1 MPASDIELR
10 TGFLLVTCHSSLVT
24 ALKGANMDSGIS
36 TVRNLLYIVL
46 VLALLS
52 VLADVYVGTQLAQNS
67 DELASLR
74 LLLQKQMMG
83 SAINQSEQLQKKMDM
98 LDQDA
103 GSIDA
108 KLQKAQDD
116 FVARMNVELPRIM
129 DNYIKTRAP
138 QIERQ
143 AMKQIP
149 H

>member
-1 MPASDIELR
+1 
-10 TGFLLVTCHSSLVT
+10 
-24 ALKGANMDSGIS
+24 MDSGIS

-52 VLADVYVGTQLAQNS
+52 VFANLYVGTQLSQNS
-67 DELASLR
+67 DELRSLGV
-74 LLLQKQMMG
+74 LLQKQMMG

-103 GSIDA
+103 AGIDA

-143 AMKQIP
+143 AMKQVP

>member
-1 MPASDIELR
+1 
-10 TGFLLVTCHSSLVT
+10 
-24 ALKGANMDSGIS
+24 MDSGLS

-52 VLADVYVGTQLAQNS
+52 VFSNLYVGTQLSQNS
-67 DELASLR
+67 AQLASMS
-74 LLLQKQMMG
+74 LLLQKQLM
-83 SAINQSEQLQKKMDM
+83 STAVNQSEQLQQKMDK

-103 GSIDA
+103 AGIDA

-143 AMKQIP
+143 AMRQVP
-149 H
+149 R

>member
-1 MPASDIELR
+1 
-10 TGFLLVTCHSSLVT
+10 
-24 ALKGANMDSGIS
+24 MDSGIS

-52 VLADVYVGTQLAQNS
+52 VFADAYVGMQLSQNT

-83 SAINQSEQLQKKMDM
+83 SAINQSEELQRKMDV
-98 LDQDA
+98 LDRDA
-103 GSIDA
+103 AGIDA

-116 FVARMNVELPRIM
+116 MVARMNVELPRIM

-138 QIERQ
+138 EIQKQ
-143 AMKQIP
+143 AMKQMV

>member
-1 MPASDIELR
+1 
-10 TGFLLVTCHSSLVT
+10 
-24 ALKGANMDSGIS
+24 MDSGIS

-52 VLADVYVGTQLAQNS
+52 IAANIYVGSQLSENS
-67 DELASLR
+67 NELARLG

-83 SAINQSEQLQKKMDM
+83 NAIEQSEQLQKKMDM
-98 LDQDA
+98 LNQDA
-103 GSIDA
+103 SGIDA

-116 FVARMNVELPRIM
+116 FVKRMNVELPRIM
-129 DNYIKTRAP
+129 DNYIKSRAP

-143 AMKQIP
+143 AMKQLPQVP

>member
-1 MPASDIELR
+1 
-10 TGFLLVTCHSSLVT
+10 
-24 ALKGANMDSGIS
+24 MDSGLS

-52 VLADVYVGTQLAQNS
+52 ILANIYVGTQLAQNS
-67 DELASLR
+67 DELAR
-74 LLLQKQMMG
+74 LGMLLQKQLMG

-103 GSIDA
+103 GAIDA
-108 KLQKAQDD
+108 KLKKAQDD

-138 QIERQ
+138 MIERQ
-143 AMKQIP
+143 AMKQVP

>member
-1 MPASDIELR
+1 
-10 TGFLLVTCHSSLVT
+10 
-24 ALKGANMDSGIS
+24 MDSGYS

-52 VLADVYVGTQLAQNS
+52 IFANFYVATQLARNS
-67 DELASLR
+67 DEMDGLRQVMAKQVMSTALA
-74 LLLQKQMMG
+74 
-83 SAINQSEQLQKKMDM
+83 QSQQLQAKMDQ
-98 LDQDA
+98 LNNDA
-103 GSIDA
+103 AGIDA

-138 QIERQ
+138 EVERQ

>member
-1 MPASDIELR
+1 
-10 TGFLLVTCHSSLVT
+10 
-24 ALKGANMDSGIS
+24 MDSGLS

-52 VLADVYVGTQLAQNS
+52 IVANIYVGSQLSENS
-67 DELASLR
+67 NELARLG

-83 SAINQSEQLQKKMDM
+83 NAIEQSEQLQKKMDM
-98 LDQDA
+98 LNQDA
-103 GSIDA
+103 SGIDA

-116 FVARMNVELPRIM
+116 FVKRMNVELPRIM
-129 DNYIKTRAP
+129 DNYIKSRAP

-143 AMKQIP
+143 AMKQLPAVP

>member
-1 MPASDIELR
+1 M
-10 TGFLLVTCHSSLVT
+10 LVTLHSSLAT
-24 ALKGANMDSGIS
+24 ALKGVNMDSGLS

-52 VLADVYVGTQLAQNS
+52 IFANIYVGTQLSQNS
-67 DELASLR
+67 DELARLG

-83 SAINQSEQLQKKMDM
+83 NALEQSQQLQKRMDM
-98 LDQDA
+98 LNQDA
-103 GSIDA
+103 AGIDA
-108 KLQKAQDD
+108 KLRRAQDD

-138 QIERQ
+138 MIEKQ
-143 AMKQIP
+143 AMRQVP

>member
-1 MPASDIELR
+1 
-10 TGFLLVTCHSSLVT
+10 
-24 ALKGANMDSGIS
+24 MDSGLS
-36 TVRNLLYIVL
+36 SVRQLLYIVL

-52 VLADVYVGTQLAQNS
+52 VFANVYVGTQLAQNS

-83 SAINQSEQLQKKMDM
+83 SVINQSEQLQTKMDM
-98 LDQDA
+98 LDKDA
-103 GSIDA
+103 AGIDA

-138 QIERQ
+138 MIERQ
-143 AMKQIP
+143 ALKQVP

>member
-1 MPASDIELR
+1 
-10 TGFLLVTCHSSLVT
+10 
-24 ALKGANMDSGIS
+24 MDSGIS

-52 VLADVYVGTQLAQNS
+52 IAANIYVGTQLSQNS
-67 DELASLR
+67 DELARLG

-83 SAINQSEQLQKKMDM
+83 NAIEQSEQLQKKMDM
-98 LDQDA
+98 LNQDA
-103 GSIDA
+103 SGIDA

-116 FVARMNVELPRIM
+116 FVKRMNVELPRIM
-129 DNYIKTRAP
+129 DNYIKSRAP

-143 AMKQIP
+143 AMKQLPQVP

>member
-1 MPASDIELR
+1 
-10 TGFLLVTCHSSLVT
+10 
-24 ALKGANMDSGIS
+24 MDNGIS

-52 VLADVYVGTQLAQNS
+52 IFANIYVGMQLSQNS
-67 DELASLR
+67 DELARLG

-83 SAINQSEQLQKKMDM
+83 NAIEQSQELQKKMDI
-98 LDQDA
+98 LDRDA
-103 GSIDA
+103 AGIDA

-138 QIERQ
+138 QIQKQ
-143 AMKQIP
+143 AMQQMA

>member
-1 MPASDIELR
+1 
-10 TGFLLVTCHSSLVT
+10 
-24 ALKGANMDSGIS
+24 MDSGIS

-52 VLADVYVGTQLAQNS
+52 VFANGYVGMQLSQNS
-67 DELASLR
+67 DELANLR
-74 LLLQKQMMG
+74 VLLQKQIMG

-103 GSIDA
+103 AGIDA

-138 QIERQ
+138 AIERQ
-143 AMKQIP
+143 ALKQVP
-149 H
+149 HWRWQGDYRGSPRSQGSDMAAIRRRV